1 MYISV
6 GVVFMPF
13 TAIILFHT
21 IEKLKTPV
29 QKLVTNNK
37 VVRRYRLERGSYA
50 SSNLI

>member
-13 TAIILFHT
+13 TAIILFDA
-21 IEKLKTPV
+21 IEKLKMLV

-37 VVRRYRLERGSYA
+37 VVRRHRLEIGTA
-50 SSNLI
+50 M